1 MAVRRTVLQ
10 AQQLRVLH
18 QRGRQRIHPP
28 RHQQRQ
34 AEGSCN
40 VFNICSSWTNK
51 TIRKQKKFPV
61 ENVKITIPPMAL
73 GLKRFINSNDFE
85 DTSHLRKVSR
95 QQSFCA
101 EFHNFLAILLIS
113 RDNSFAK

>member
-1 MAVRRTVLQ
+1 
-10 AQQLRVLH
+10 
-18 QRGRQRIHPP
+18 
-28 RHQQRQ
+28 
-34 AEGSCN
+34 
-40 VFNICSSWTNK
+40 
-51 TIRKQKKFPV
+51 
-61 ENVKITIPPMAL
+61 MAL